1 MKGNWL
7 VSNSGLMKENW
18 LWLWWCLWVCFCFSF
33 LVEGTTDSSDSQVMA
48 ELAKNLN
55 GVSSWTGNDPCGG
68 WKGISCSSSGK
79 ITGINI
85 QGMGLKGSLPT
96 DFNKLSAL
104 SSISMQKNSLSGP
117 LPSFSGMAN
126 LQSVFLGNNAFE
138 SIPTDFFDGLTTLQ
152 TFSIDDNGLLAP
164 WSIPD
169 GLASA
174 VALTSFS
181 ANNASIVGELPEF
194 FGNGTIAGLQTLRL
208 AYNNLNGTIPASFNA
223 SSSLQVLWLNNQNGK
238 LLGGSIEPVGAMN
251 QLTQVWLHVNA
262 FTGPVPDFKSPALFD
277 VQLRDNQFTG
287 PVPESLLS
295 ISSLNVSL
303 KNNDLQGPYPNF
315 NSKTQPDT
323 TSNNF
328 CTSVAGKSCDARI
341 NALLSFAGALGYP
354 SALAKAW
361 TGNDPCANWL
371 FVTCTGGNVSV
382 LSVVNRQLTGT
393 ISPALSS
400 LTSLTQIILS
410 GNSLTGSIPAELTK
424 LPNLKKLDVSNNQ
437 LWGTIPTF
445 GSGVTVLTDGNSQ
458 IGKSPAPGSS
468 PSGTSSGSSSG
479 SSGSTGK
486 SNSTN
491 VGSGGGGGG
500 GSKTWIAGAVIGIVA
515 LVLVVGLCYC
525 YISRKRQRS
534 TRVQS
539 PTTVAINPHRRDASS
554 SSDRELL
561 KISIGPPMPDTA
573 PSMSN
578 GGPSDGHVIEPPGS
592 MVISIQVLR
601 EVTDNFSDENILGR
615 GGFGVVYRGELHDGT
630 KIAVKRMEAAK
641 VSSKGLSEFQA
652 EIAVLTKVRHRHLVA
667 LLGYCID
674 GGEKMLVY
682 EYMPQGPLSFHL
694 FEWAGAGLRPLEWKQ
709 RLSIAL
715 DVARGVE
722 YLHSLAQT
730 SFIHRDLKPSNILLG
745 DDMRAKVSDF
755 GLVKLAPD
763 GKFSV
768 ETRLAGTFGYLAPEY
783 AVTGRVTTK
792 VDVFSFGVVLMELI
806 TGRRA
811 LDETQPEESMHLV
824 TWFRRVLASRES
836 FRKAVDPVL
845 DMADDTFPSI
855 CTVAE
860 LAGHCTAREPFQRPD
875 MGHAVNVL
883 SPLVEQ
889 WKPANMDSEDC
900 YGIDLDMPLSQALKR
915 WQAVEG
921 GASSLIDEG
930 HSLRSLDNTQTSI
943 PNKPSGF
950 ADSFQSADC
959 R

>member
-1 MKGNWL
+1 MVLNSEPMKGD
-7 VSNSGLMKENW
+7 
-18 LWLWWCLWVCFCFSF
+18 WLWWCLWVCCCISC
-33 LVEGTTDSSDSQVMA
+33 LVEGATDSTDAQVMT
-48 ELAKNLN
+48 EMAKTLKAD
-55 GVSSWTGNDPCGG
+55 SSWTGNDPCSG
-68 WKGISCSSSGK
+68 WKGVSCSSGK
-79 ITGINI
+79 VTGINI
-85 QGMGLKGSLPT
+85 QAMNLKGTLPA

-104 SSISMQKNSLSGP
+104 TSISMQRNLLSGP
-117 LPSFSGMAN
+117 LPSFSGMTN
-126 LQSVFLGNNAFE
+126 LQSVFLGSNAFDF
-138 SIPTDFFDGLTTLQ
+138 IPADFFDGLTNLQ

-164 WSIPD
+164 WSIPA
-169 GLASA
+169 GLANA

-181 ANNASIVGELPEF
+181 ASNASIFGELPGF
-194 FGNGTIAGLQTLRL
+194 LGDGTMAGLQTLQL
-208 AYNNLNGTIPASFNA
+208 AYNNLNGTIPTSFNA
-223 SSSLQVLWLNNQNGK
+223 SSSLQVLKLNNQINK
-238 LLGGSIEPVGAMN
+238 LLGGSIATVGTMN
-251 QLTQVWLHVNA
+251 QLTQVWLHVNS
-262 FTGPVPDFKSPALFD
+262 FTGPVPDFKSVALFD
-277 VQLRDNQFTG
+277 LQLRDNTLTG
-287 PVPESLLS
+287 PVPDSLLS
-295 ISSLNVSL
+295 LASLNISL
-303 KNNDLQGPYPNF
+303 RNNNLQGPYPNF
-315 NSKTQPDT
+315 KSKTQPDT
-323 TSNNF
+323 TGNNF
-328 CTSVAGKSCDARI
+328 CLSDPGTPCDARI
-341 NALLSFAGALGYP
+341 NALLAFAGALGYP

-361 TGNDPCANWL
+361 TGNDPCAQWL
-371 FVTCTGGNVSV
+371 YVTCVGGNISMLNVA
-382 LSVVNRQLTGT
+382 NQQLVGT

-400 LTSLTQIILS
+400 LTSLTQVILS
-410 GNSLTGSIPAELTK
+410 GNKLTGSIPAELTQ
-424 LPNLKKLDVSNNQ
+424 LPNLKKLDVRNNQ
-437 LWGTIPTF
+437 LSGAIPKF
-445 GSGVTVLTDGNSQ
+445 ASGVSVLTDGNSQ
-458 IGKSPAPGSS
+458 IGKSPSPGSS
-468 PSGTSSGSSSG
+468 PPGSSS
-479 SSGSTGK
+479 SPSGSTET
-486 SNSTN
+486 SNGTN
-491 VGSGGGGGG
+491 VGGGGGG
-500 GSKTWIAGAVIGIVA
+500 GGSGSKTWIAGAVIGLVA
-515 LVLVVGLCYC
+515 LVLVAGCCYC
-525 YISRKRQRS
+525 YASRKRKRS

-539 PTTVAINPHRRDASS
+539 PTTVAINPHRRGASG
-554 SSDRELL
+554 SSDQELL
-561 KISIGPPMPDTA
+561 KISIGPSISDTV

-578 GGPSDGHVIEPPGS
+578 GNPSDGHVVEPPGS

-615 GGFGVVYRGELHDGT
+615 GGFGVVYKGELHDGT

-652 EIAVLTKVRHRHLVA
+652 EIAVLTKVRHRHLVG

-682 EYMPQGPLSFHL
+682 EYMPQGPLSLHL
-694 FEWAGAGLRPLEWKQ
+694 FEWAEAGLRPLEWKQ

-806 TGRRA
+806 TGRKA

-824 TWFRRVLASRES
+824 TWFRRVLVSRES

-845 DMADDTFPSI
+845 DVTDDTFQNI

-860 LAGHCTAREPFQRPD
+860 LAGHCTSREPFQRPD

-889 WKPANMDSEDC
+889 WKPANMDAEDC
-900 YGIDLDMPLSQALKR
+900 YGIDLDVPLSQALKR

-921 GASSLIDEG
+921 GGASSLIDG
-930 HSLRSLDNTQTSI
+930 DYSLRSLDNTQTSI
-943 PNKPSGF
+943 PNKPLGF